1 MSVDCGTGI
10 GRGMTAIDPRG
21 FAGKPANSYVVTHL
35 DLDRVIAL
43 ITRATALPCAF

>member
-1 MSVDCGTGI
+1 
-10 GRGMTAIDPRG
+10 MTAIDPRG